1 MGRALQSCA
10 ISILRHD
17 SLCRHTSSRR
27 ISWIREPLLWAAD
40 IAPASGYH
48 ALASRIR
55 SRSDVGTSAA
65 ARYPLRFKRQHRK
78 LFLQKFAGDRWLM
91 PVLKLALDYWR
102 DFTGRVHAGCTAWHI
117 PSSVLH

>member
-1 MGRALQSCA
+1 MGRTLQSCA

-17 SLCRHTSSRR
+17 SLCHRASSRR
-27 ISWIREPLLWAAD
+27 NCWIREPLLWAAH
-40 IAPASGYH
+40 IAPASGHH

-65 ARYPLRFKRQHRK
+65 ARFPLRFRRQHRK
-78 LFLQKFAGDRWLM
+78 FFLQIFAGDRWLM
-91 PVLKLALDYWR
+91 PVLKLAVDYWR
-102 DFTGRVHAGCTAWHI
+102 DFTGRVHAGCTAWYI